1 MRAIGAIEGYGCGS
15 RLDQSRPLSQIIIQ
29 PTSPAGIPLGLV
41 HDGESWSLPSGE
53 RHERTR
59 KAPRLG
65 PDSTITTRAQP
76 SIAIETHP
84 EPATKLCETA
94 TKCAAGQ
101 MTTTTYCVHGLVI
114 HDMWKLPVPEAQS
127 EGKGG
132 KFERGVLSIEEANES
147 SPEVKLTM
155 DESIVKHL
163 EAQSTVVRSSHL
175 TERTVAQTT
184 AFMLNLH
191 HVAT

>member
-1 MRAIGAIEGYGCGS
+1 MRLTARRVSSLEPDHYTTHFTG
-15 RLDQSRPLSQIIIQ
+15 RH
-29 PTSPAGIPLGLV
+29 PLGLV
-41 HDGESWSLPSGE
+41 HDGESWSLPSNE

-65 PDSTITTRAQP
+65 HDSTITARARRVLSPILRQLRV
-76 SIAIETHP
+76 
-84 EPATKLCETA
+84 TKLCETA

-101 MTTTTYCVHGLVI
+101 MATATYCVHGLVI

-132 KFERGVLSIEEANES
+132 KFEREVVNIKTANDL
-147 SPEVKLTM
+147 PLVVKLTM

-163 EAQSTVVRSSHL
+163 EPQSTVVRSSHL
-175 TERTVAQTT
+175 T
-184 AFMLNLH
+184 
-191 HVAT
+191 